1 MCIISIVKVRERGKR
16 KMRKATRKLSDS
28 KKAIGYIRVSTED
41 QNLGPEAQMESLKKF
56 CKVNDIELVAIYTDH
71 GVSGGAELDK
81 RPALM
86 EAIDA
91 LAENKVGILLVAK
104 RDRLARDT
112 MYAAMIERLAERNG
126 AKIQSAD
133 GVGNGDSPESILMK
147 NIIDCFAQYER
158 AIIKART
165 KAALSVKKSKRER
178 VGQVPYGWKLS
189 DDGIHLTPHPAEQEI
204 LKIARSL
211 REEGLTYQAIG
222 EALAKRGLFPR
233 DGKLFWYPQTVS
245 NLLKAEIA

>member
-1 MCIISIVKVRERGKR
+1 
-16 KMRKATRKLSDS
+16 MRKATRKLSDS

-41 QNLGPEAQMESLKKF
+41 QNLGPEAQRESLKKF
-56 CKVNDIELVAIYTDH
+56 CKLNGIELIAVYTDH

-91 LAENKVGILLVAK
+91 LADKGAGILLVAK

-126 AKIQSAD
+126 AKVQSAD

-165 KAALSVKKSKRER
+165 KEALGVKKGKGER
-178 VGQVPYGWKLS
+178 VGQIPYGWMLS
-189 DDGIHLTPHPAEQEI
+189 DDGIHLTPHIAEQEI
-204 LKIARSL
+204 IKAARKL
-211 REEGLTYQAIG
+211 REEGMTFQSIG
-222 EALAKRGLFPR
+222 DTLAKRGMFPR
-233 DGKLFWYPQTVS
+233 EGKSFWYPQTVS
-245 NLLKAEIA
+245 NLLKAEIV